1 MSDPPSEFD
10 SIEEAAES
18 FLERYRRGERPSL
31 SEYTARYPELA
42 ERIRALFPALVVM
55 EKVGSLGGESGPLAS
70 RAAAGDPK
78 VPAQLGEYRLV
89 RQVGRGGMGIVY
101 EAVQESLG
109 RHVALKVLPLHT
121 ALAPTHLERFRRE
134 AQAAAQLHHTNIV
147 PVFGVGEHEG
157 LHYYAMQFIQGQGLE
172 CVLRDVRDLRR
183 RRGKTGEPGCVS
195 TGGSPS
201 VAQGLLS
208 GQFVSPTAAATPGD
222 APRESSAGSES
233 ATSNLVVAGDDS
245 ELTAQSEAQ
254 YFRSVAR
261 VGVQVAEALAHAHQ
275 QGIIHRD
282 IKPSNLL
289 LDTRG
294 TVWVTDFGLAK
305 AVDADELTQTGDIV
319 GTLRYMA
326 PERFQ
331 GVTDA
336 RSDVYS
342 LGATLYEM
350 VTLRP
355 AFDGADKL
363 RLMERVTHEALVPP
377 RRLDPRVPRDLET
390 IILKAMD
397 KDPQRRFQTATAMA
411 DELRLFL
418 TNRPLQIRRSSLRER
433 LWRWCRRNPLVT
445 TLLSLVGVLLI
456 TVAVVASLAAWTAR
470 RQLHRTQQAERT
482 ATDRLFEALLTRVE
496 AGRGSGQPGQRL
508 ANLEALRQ
516 AAEIARQQGRPAA
529 DLLHLRSLAAACLA
543 LPDLTVDR
551 EWEGNPPGTTGLGFD
566 ARLERYAW
574 SFRDEGIS
582 VRRVEDHR
590 ELCRLPTPPSDAMSR
605 WAEYHFSPDGRYLA
619 ADYRQWG
626 QRRPL
631 QVWDLQGSSDRPTL
645 AFADVAAPPVFTA
658 DGRTLVVRLAGGAV
672 AVIDLASGAERRRLA
687 PVGAGEAVALHPGGR
702 LLAVACGPPW
712 PGCVRVLDLQTGA
725 VARELALPAGGANGL
740 AWAPDGRL
748 LAAACGS
755 PDYQIYLWDGLSGRK
770 EGELTGHRWDVRDVA
785 FDATGRY
792 VASFGW
798 DLTMRIWDV
807 GSRRQVL
814 VLEEA
819 RVVGFRTQ
827 GELGAACL
835 SGPSG
840 KQVRLWSFRP
850 SAVHRE
856 LHFPEKQPYTISFSP
871 NGRWAVTCGPGGA
884 CFRVWDLGAGREA
897 SHLPLVHG
905 QVWDLW
911 EPSGDGYLAT
921 NAEGLLRGRMPPAGG
936 TEGGWQRALG
946 RAGALKGLVE
956 HLQEDGTSWD
966 YAHGE
971 RSLTWRDS
979 HVRMIELGRQ
989 TGRVLWQVRH
999 DKVAAAR
1006 VSPDGRLVATSAQD
1020 GGDSV
1025 RIWDADTGRLLHE
1038 LPVGDAQAAFSQD
1051 SRQLYTATGRLA
1063 RRGAELC
1070 AWRVGTWEPVR
1081 ALPLNRI
1088 VSSPPMVAVGPGG
1101 TVAVVWS
1108 MQEVKL
1114 LEPETFTELVTLAA
1128 PEQDMTISIAM
1139 SGDGRTLGATS
1150 RETLHLWDLQA
1161 LRRELRAINL
1171 DWDGPSSPPPGR
1183 PGTRRR
1189 DGDLV
1194 EAQP

>member
-1 MSDPPSEFD
+1 M
-10 SIEEAAES
+10 EEAAES

-42 ERIRALFPALVVM
+42 ERIRQLFPALVVM
-55 EKVGSLGGESGPLAS
+55 EKVGSLGGEAEPVAAG
-70 RAAAGDPK
+70 AAASDVK
-78 VPAQLGEYRLV
+78 VPAQLGEYRIV
-89 RQVGRGGMGIVY
+89 REVGRGGMGIVY

-109 RHVALKVLPLHT
+109 RHVALKVLPLHA

-147 PVFGVGEHEG
+147 PVFGVGEHDG
-157 LHYYAMQFIQGQGLE
+157 LHYYAMQFIQGQGLHE
-172 CVLRDVRDLRR
+172 VLHELKQLRR
-183 RRGKTGEPGCVS
+183 TKTPVTPKAAPGAGPEASVSLATGLVSGHFPGPARPGAEADRPPAEPRTHGDKPS
-195 TGGSPS
+195 QGSGSGPS
-201 VAQGLLS
+201 GAS
-208 GQFVSPTAAATPGD
+208 M
-222 APRESSAGSES
+222 
-233 ATSNLVVAGDDS
+233 VVAGDDS
-245 ELTAQSEAQ
+245 ELTAQSESQ

-261 VGVQVAEALAHAHQ
+261 VGLQVAEALAHAHQ
-275 QGIIHRD
+275 QGVIHRD
-282 IKPSNLL
+282 VKPSNLL
-289 LDTRG
+289 LDRSG

-305 AVDADELTQTGDIV
+305 TADSDELTSPGDII

-331 GVTDA
+331 GVTDV

-350 VTLRP
+350 ATLRP
-355 AFDGADKL
+355 PFEDTDRM
-363 RLMERVTHEALVPP
+363 RLMQRVSYDIPLRP
-377 RRLDPRVPRDLET
+377 RKLEPRVPRDLET
-390 IILKAMD
+390 IILKALD
-397 KDPQRRFQTATAMA
+397 KDPQQRFQTATAMA
-411 DELRLFL
+411 EELRLFL
-418 TNRPLQIRRSSLRER
+418 ADRPLQIRRSSWRER
-433 LWRWCRRNPLVT
+433 CWRWCRRNPLVT
-445 TLLSLVGVLLI
+445 TLLGLVGVLLL

-470 RQLHRTQQAERT
+470 RQERT
-482 ATDRLFEALLTRVE
+482 ATDRLFDALLTRVE

-516 AAEIARQQGRPAA
+516 AAEIAHKQGRPVAE
-529 DLLHLRSLAAACLA
+529 LLHLRALAAACLA

-551 EWEGNPPGTTGLGFD
+551 EWGGNPPGTSGLGFD

-590 ELCRLPTPPSDAMSR
+590 ELCRLPTPPSDAVSR

-631 QVWDLQGSSDRPTL
+631 QVWDLQGRTDQPSV
-645 AFADVAAPPVFTA
+645 AFADVAAPPVFAA

-672 AVIDLASGAERRRLA
+672 AVIDPASGAERRRLA
-687 PVGAGEAVALHPGGR
+687 PVGAGEALALHPGGR

-712 PGCVRVLDLQTGA
+712 PGRVRVLDLDTGA

-748 LAAACGS
+748 LAAACGP
-755 PDYQIYLWDGLSGRK
+755 PDYQVHLWDGLSGRK
-770 EGELTGHRWDVRDVA
+770 EGELTGHRWEVRDVA

-792 VASFGW
+792 LASFGW
-798 DLTMRIWDV
+798 DLTLRIWDV

-814 VLEEA
+814 ALEEA

-840 KQVRLWSFRP
+840 KNVRLWTFRP
-850 SAVHRE
+850 SAIHRE
-856 LHFPEKQPYTISFSP
+856 LHFPEKQPYGIAFSP
-871 NGRWAVTCGPGGA
+871 NGRWAVTSELGGA
-884 CFRVWDLGAGREA
+884 GLRLWDLGAGREA
-897 SHLPLVHG
+897 SHLPEVRTLL
-905 QVWDLW
+905 WDPW
-911 EPSGDGYLAT
+911 DPSGDSYLTT

-936 TEGGWQRALG
+936 SEGAWQRALG

-956 HLQEDGTSWD
+956 DLRQDGMSW
-966 YAHGE
+966 ARARGE
-971 RSLTWRDS
+971 RVITWRDS
-979 HVRMIELGRQ
+979 CVRMIEFGRQ
-989 TGRVLWQVRH
+989 TARVLWQGRHHRVR
-999 DKVAAAR
+999 AAR
-1006 VSPDGRLVATSAQD
+1006 LSPDGRLVATSAIDD
-1020 GGDSV
+1020 GGDNV

-1038 LPVGDAQAAFSQD
+1038 LPVGDAQTAFSQD
-1051 SRQLYTATGRLA
+1051 SRQLFTATGRLA
-1063 RRGAELC
+1063 RRGAELG
-1070 AWRVGTWEPVR
+1070 AWRVGTWELVR
-1081 ALPLNRI
+1081 AVPLNRI
-1088 VSSPPMVAVGPGG
+1088 VSSAPMVAVAPNG
-1101 TVAVVWS
+1101 TVAVMS
-1108 MQEVKL
+1108 GMQEVKL
-1114 LEPETFTELVTLAA
+1114 LDPQTFTELVTLAA

-1139 SGDGRTLGATS
+1139 SGDGRTLGSTS

-1171 DWDGPSSPPPGR
+1171 DWDDPPPPPPGR
-1183 PGTRRR
+1183 PGTRRN
-1189 DGDLV
+1189 DADLM
-1194 EAQP
+1194 EGRP